1 TLHVARVQDEI
12 ASENRTHNR
21 HEHSTSPHRCDS
33 LACQLRGQD
42 ASEPLA
48 LSAGSFAETHRRRG
62 GHDAD
67 VDELGFKKGV
77 TLDNLGNALG
87 CGAKSG
93 HGTDVA

>member
-1 TLHVARVQDEI
+1 MPALERLFNSDSAKRRSLRI
-12 ASENRTHNR
+12 SSEYAIKQPC
-21 HEHSTSPHRCDS
+21 S
-33 LACQLRGQD
+33 LRGQD